1 MSLMIVGSSMAS
13 PLPPALPVMLRVPG
27 EPALP
32 PPPPDS
38 PAPTPVLRSPPA
50 PPPSWPALA
59 APAVVP
65 PGDPG
70 RPPPGEIEKSP
81 QRLTGGRL
89 SRVAASEGATPM
101 ITPPLP
107 SPADGIP
114 LFETDTVLPSPE
126 ISPVARTSAGR
137 TGEFACAI
145 QESPRFIAAV
155 ALGDASAGALAVVI
169 TLYHWAGLELFALI
183 GTGRCGWET
192 DGSGRFIAVAG
203 LASEGAA
210 AFAITLR
217 ACAGLESFALK

>member
-1 MSLMIVGSSMAS
+1 MSRTILGSSMAS
-13 PLPPALPVMLRVPG
+13 PLPAALPVMLRVPDV
-27 EPALP
+27 PALP
-32 PPPPDS
+32 PPPPAS
-38 PAPTPVLRSPPA
+38 PDPTPVLLSPPGPLA
-50 PPPSWPALA
+50 PLPTVA
-59 APAVVP
+59 APAGVP

-81 QRLTGGRL
+81 QRLPGGRL
-89 SRVAASEGATPM
+89 SRVAASEGSTPM
-101 ITPPLP
+101 ITTPLP

-114 LFETDTVLPSPE
+114 LFETNTVLPSPE

-137 TGEFACAI
+137 TGEFACEI
-145 QESPRFIAAV
+145 EESPRFIAAV

-217 ACAGLESFALK
+217 ACAGF